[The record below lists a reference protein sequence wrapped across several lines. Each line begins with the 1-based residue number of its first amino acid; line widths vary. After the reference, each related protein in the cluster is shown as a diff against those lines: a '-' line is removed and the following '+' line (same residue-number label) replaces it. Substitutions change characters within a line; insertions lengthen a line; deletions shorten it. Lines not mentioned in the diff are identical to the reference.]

1 MEDYDISQV
10 IYAMYLTLEK
20 KKREELHDNQISDL
34 EKQFLGMLNKK
45 QLEIYEKIQKMY
57 AKQQEFDE
65 KSVVRF
71 VINFIK
77 NLV

>member
-1 MEDYDISQV
+1 MEDYDISQIV
-10 IYAMYLTLEK
+10 YAMYLTLEK
-20 KKREELHDNQISDL
+20 KKRDMLRDNQISVL
-34 EKQFLGMLNKK
+34 EKEFLGMLNKK
-45 QLEIYEKIQKMY
+45 QLESYEKIQKLY
-57 AKQQEFDE
+57 AKQQESDE

>member
-1 MEDYDISQV
+1 MKDYDISQV

-20 KKREELHDNQISDL
+20 KKRDELHDNQIGEL

-45 QLEIYEKIQKMY
+45 QLETYEKIQKLY
-57 AKQQEFDE
+57 AQQQEFDE

-77 NLV
+77 ELV